1 MWLKLVEFGKQ
12 LFNLKSQTEQN
23 TSDIKDLQQKVQE
36 LTVVVRKLTQTIQR
50 DRENRIHE
58 VEKLQL
64 RLENAL
70 LKVERRFLLGSQN
83 AQQQDEEV

>member
-1 MWLKLVEFGKQ
+1 MWQKLVEFGKQ
-12 LFNLKSQTEQN
+12 LFNLKRQTEQN
-23 TSDIKDLQQKVQE
+23 TSDIKDLQQEVKE
-36 LTVVVRKLTQTIQR
+36 LKEMVRELAQTVQR

>member
-23 TSDIKDLQQKVQE
+23 TSDIKDLQQKVHE
-36 LTVVVRKLTQTIQR
+36 LTVVVTDLVQAVQR
-50 DRENRIHE
+50 DRDNMSHE

-70 LKVERRFLLGSQN
+70 LKVERRFILGSKN